1 MVGREKPQKWGTTLL
16 IAFKRLFKPSK
27 KRAVMM

>member
-1 MVGREKPQKWGTTLL
+1 MVGREKPQKWGTRL

-27 KRAVMM
+27 KQGL